1 MGKTCIC
8 SAGKI
13 ECDSY
18 LSRTIYG
25 KNIGGRCGCDYQTIY
40 WSSVEGSYLVHR
52 FSDMEYVGTIA
63 DYYLEKSDN
72 RAKSRSLMN
81 KAATLSKIIS
91 FMDVSNGGGPF
102 VDTPNFPYVA
112 VIFNCLSALQPLVEH
127 QREKMLEEAAY
138 YQNKPDEYELKYVRI
153 INHVGPF
160 QIGKVMI
167 YV

>member
-1 MGKTCIC
+1 
-8 SAGKI
+8 
-13 ECDSY
+13 
-18 LSRTIYG
+18 
-25 KNIGGRCGCDYQTIY
+25 
-40 WSSVEGSYLVHR
+40 
-52 FSDMEYVGTIA
+52 MEYVGTIA

-91 FMDVSNGGGPF
+91 FMDVSIGGGPF
-102 VDTPNFPYVA
+102 VDTPKFPYVA

-160 QIGKVMI
+160 HIGKVMI